1 MIGFW
6 HGTETNSLANQTWD
20 QHISENTNA
29 LFSHL
34 VSKHRVKLIEHVFA
48 ESRPMD
54 RDSTT
59 TPTNVTRC
67 HVRHDGR
74 AEAGG

>member
-20 QHISENTNA
+20 KLISENTNA

-34 VSKHRVKLIEHVFA
+34 VSKHRVKLIENVFT

-54 RDSTT
+54 GDGTT
-59 TPTNVTRC
+59 SPTNVTRR
-67 HVRHDGR
+67 HVCHDGR
-74 AEAGG
+74 AEARG